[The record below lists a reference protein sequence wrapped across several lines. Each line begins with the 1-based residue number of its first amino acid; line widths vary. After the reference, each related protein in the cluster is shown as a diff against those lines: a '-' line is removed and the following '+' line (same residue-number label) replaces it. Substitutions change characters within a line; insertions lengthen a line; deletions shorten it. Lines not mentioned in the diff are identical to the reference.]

1 MKTTLLSAALIA
13 LAMPAY
19 AADKNDIGGQCCSD
33 LEERIAEL
41 EATAARKG
49 TRNISL
55 QVYGQVNRA
64 IIWHRMDGESST
76 KLGVDNDLAPSRFGF
91 TGQGKIGDAAAGFIL
106 EIGATDG
113 DGGITLRE
121 SAVWV
126 ENAKL
131 GRVWLGLT
139 GTATYNVAAI
149 SIANVST
156 QTLKINP
163 FVSTVGLTSDLPF
176 NSGRT
181 HVVKYVSPVMAGFIA
196 SAALSEDES
205 WDVALRYAGE
215 FSSFKLAAGIGY
227 SHKADKQVVTSG
239 SASIMHIPSGLF
251 LNAAGGEVK
260 DMPAGWNMLPV
271 AVDSARMWH
280 LQAGVEQKLSDLGK
294 TTIYA
299 EYGELRDI
307 TIMGSKLDE
316 RPLIYGV
323 GLVQEVA
330 PGASL
335 YLNYRR
341 LDMDTGWSEDKADMI
356 IGGAVVKF

>member
-1 MKTTLLSAALIA
+1 MKHMIAATVAMVIGATTTN
-13 LAMPAY
+13 
-19 AADKNDIGGQCCSD
+19 AADLNNSSMCCAD

-41 EATAARKG
+41 ETTVARKG

-64 IIWHRMDGESST
+64 IIWHRMDGASET
-76 KLGVDNDLAPSRFGF
+76 KLGVDNALAPSRFGF
-91 TGQGKIGDAAAGFIL
+91 AGQGKVGDAAAGFLL
-106 EIGATDG
+106 EIGAQDG

-149 SIANVST
+149 SVVNVST
-156 QTLKINP
+156 QTLKVNP
-163 FVSTVGLTSDLPF
+163 FVNTLGLDSDLPF

-181 HVVKYVSPVMAGFIA
+181 HVLKYVSPVMAGFIA

-215 FSSFKLAAGIGY
+215 FSSFKLAAGVGY
-227 SHKADKQVVTSG
+227 SHKADGQTVTSG
-239 SASIMHIPSGLF
+239 SASILHMPSGLF
-251 LNAAGGEVK
+251 LNGAAGEVK
-260 DMPAGWNMLPV
+260 DMKYIWNMNPV

-294 TTIYA
+294 TTLYA

-307 TIMGSKLDE
+307 TIPGSKLDE
-316 RPLIYGV
+316 RPLVYGV
-323 GLVQEVA
+323 GIGQEVA

-341 LDMDTGWSEDKADMI
+341 VDMDTGLAEDKADMI